1 MNRGAPLAKIAQF
14 RPEDPAA
21 LTRSLALLETSV
33 QKKSQQDGEQTPYTV
48 STKQS
53 GTCSA
58 RPWDL
63 VRMDTSTGNCFVV
76 LPDPLKVLGTWIG
89 VKLASDVVSNTV
101 TVTAINA
108 TIDGAS
114 SYTLYVARQI
124 VFFYATTDGWERGST
139 Q

>member
-1 MNRGAPLAKIAQF
+1 MNGGAPLAKIGQF
-14 RPEDPAA
+14 STDDPAMLKRA
-21 LTRSLALLETSV
+21 LSLLEGSA
-33 QKKSQQDGEQTPYTV
+33 QKKAQHDAEQNPYTI
-48 STKQS
+48 SLKKS
-53 GTCSA
+53 GTFTA

-63 VRMDTSTGNCFVV
+63 VRMDTGTGNCFVV
-76 LPDPLKVLGTWIG
+76 LPDPLKVLGTWIA